1 MPRYKLTIE
10 YDGTDFSGWQIQPN
24 APTIE
29 EELERAF
36 SRICQHKIDLVGQG
50 RTDAGVHA
58 RGQVAHVDLPERV
71 DPEKLR
77 FGVNRMTGPSIHIHS
92 IEAATDDF
100 HARFDAEWR
109 EYSYTLMKVPSPL
122 MTRYSWVLPPKANPD
137 ILKACSALIKGEHD
151 FAGFS
156 RFNEENYTT
165 RCTVFISEFVE
176 HKDRWVYLIRGNRFL
191 RNMVRRLVGTM
202 VWAAE
207 GKLSLE
213 EFEELLEAPES
224 EIKNY
229 TAPAK
234 GLVLE
239 SVFYPKK

>member
-1 MPRYKLTIE
+1 MPRYKITIE

-29 EELERAF
+29 ENLEKAF
-36 SRICQHKIDLVGQG
+36 ERICRESIDLIGQG

-58 RGQVAHVDLPERV
+58 RGQVAHFDITSLD
-71 DPEKLR
+71 DPEKLI
-77 FGVNRMTGPSIHIHS
+77 FGVNGLVMQEIRVQS
-92 IEAATDDF
+92 IEEVAEDF

-109 EYSYTLMKVPSPL
+109 SYSYRLLRKPSPL
-122 MTRYSWVLPPKANPD
+122 NQRYAWSLSSKADVRVLTTLSE
-137 ILKACSALIKGEHD
+137 IVSGEHD

-156 RFNEENYTT
+156 KYNEENHTT
-165 RCTVFISEFVE
+165 ICEVFESRFEDSGNE
-176 HKDRWVYLIRGNRFL
+176 LIYHIRANRFL

-202 VWAAE
+202 IWVAE
-207 GKLSLE
+207 GKLSIE
-213 EFEELLEAPES
+213 EFKLLLNKPDS
-224 EIKNY
+224 NIKNF

-239 SVFYPKK
+239 SVFY